1 MWSWK
6 RKHPEG
12 FPKGFKTQRIGS
24 SAAIAISHL
33 PPSEIAAY
41 FRQHPEM
48 ADALLGESYDK
59 RFTPST
65 FIEQKG
71 NAFMVGWITR
81 KAQRECVQE
90 LPNLADA
97 ATDYLLFSLG
107 KGRWMPYISDQLFFT
122 DGR

>member
-12 FPKGFKTQRIGS
+12 FPRGFRRQRIGI
-24 SAAIAISHL
+24 SAAKAISHL
-33 PPSEIAAY
+33 PPAEIAAF
-41 FRQHPEM
+41 FRQHLEI
-48 ADALLGESYDK
+48 AEGLLGESYDK

-65 FIEQKG
+65 FIQQKG
-71 NAFMVGWITR
+71 NGFRVGWITR
-81 KAQRECVQE
+81 NAQHKCVQE

-107 KGRWMPYISDQLFFT
+107 KGRWMPHMCDQLFFI